1 MSDNI
6 LNQLAAME
14 VPPPPDNLDQ
24 DVHQSVNRWL
34 LGLQLLNFLLRA
46 IPTAAAYFAYAVAG
60 AMFYTL
66 FGVYPK
72 NRDSGDLNK

>member
-14 VPPPPDNLDQ
+14 VPAPPDNLDQ
-24 DVHQSVNRWL
+24 VVHQSVNRWL

-46 IPTAAAYFAYAVAG
+46 IPTAAAYFACAMAG
-60 AMFYTL
+60 AIYYTL
-66 FGVYPK
+66 VGVYPK
-72 NRDSGDLNK
+72 NRESGNANK